1 MEGYGPEVSIFK
13 SAFAFTG
20 LAKTERVDDPGICRV
35 IGEIRR
41 FIEASENNKNS
52 FGTLY
57 TVLEQPPYGLR
68 KGVIPLF
75 VAYVM
80 RHYKETATIYYKN
93 KEVEL
98 SAGILSSINDA
109 PDDYMLLIEAGT
121 QEREEYLSTLSTLFA
136 QYEDSSSLGTSRV
149 FAIVKSMQTWM
160 RSLPDYTKKY
170 TRYDYNGTVVRVDN
184 STKIV
189 RNDLLKFEVNAHEML
204 FERWREKLST
214 TNDYLECAA
223 EICRVKE
230 LLDMHIFDF
239 RKCVIDYLTA
249 LFVPGYTGSLSKAL
263 KIWYEKLPEST
274 KHHVFD
280 SDANSFMVLA
290 EKWESYDDQK
300 LLNELAIMIVSMAI
314 EDWTDQLSDTF
325 KQTIS
330 AIVERINAFFES
342 DDTVRDGKLLISL
355 PGIHVEKSFSD
366 AEISP
371 LGQTALSN
379 LKAVFEEYNDAI
391 EPDEQLAIIAK
402 LIGDVIR

>member
-1 MEGYGPEVSIFK
+1 M
-13 SAFAFTG
+13 
-20 LAKTERVDDPGICRV
+20 
-35 IGEIRR
+35 
-41 FIEASENNKNS
+41 
-52 FGTLY
+52 
-57 TVLEQPPYGLR
+57 
-68 KGVIPLF
+68 
-75 VAYVM
+75 
-80 RHYKETATIYYKN
+80 YYKN

-98 SAGILSSINDA
+98 SANVLSAINDT
-109 PDDYMLLIEAGT
+109 PDDYMLLVEAGT
-121 QEREEYLSTLSTLFA
+121 QEREEYLNTLSALFA
-136 QYEDSSSLGTSRV
+136 QYEDLTYTGASRV
-149 FAIVKSMQTWM
+149 FSIVKSMQTWM

-189 RNDLLKFEVNAHEML
+189 RNDLLKFEINAHEIL

-239 RKCVIDYLTA
+239 RKCVTDYLIA
-249 LFVPGYTGSLSKAL
+249 LFVPGYTGTLSKAL
-263 KIWYEKLPEST
+263 KIWYEKLPDST
-274 KHHVFD
+274 KRHVFD
-280 SDANSFMVLA
+280 SDANALMVLA
-290 EKWESYDDQK
+290 EKWVSYDDQR
-300 LLNELAIMIVSMAI
+300 LLNELAIIIVSMAI
-314 EDWTDQLSDTF
+314 EDWTDQLADRF

-330 AIVERINAFFES
+330 AIVERINSYVES
-342 DDTVRDGKLLISL
+342 EGTVHNGKLLISM
-355 PGIHVEKSFSD
+355 PGVHIEKSFAD